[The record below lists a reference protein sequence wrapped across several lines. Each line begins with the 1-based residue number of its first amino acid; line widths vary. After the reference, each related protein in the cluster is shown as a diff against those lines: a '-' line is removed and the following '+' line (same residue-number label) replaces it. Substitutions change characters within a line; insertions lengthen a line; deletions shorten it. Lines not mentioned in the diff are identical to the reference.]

1 MKGYLLYMWNEVRNV
16 LGRKILRMAISVV
29 CICAV
34 WWGLLPH
41 FDSILQT
48 LIERWI
54 EPLNQCQTIVAL
66 YILVFIGLTSYLYEH
81 IRKMAHLRTT
91 VWCALITL
99 SIIYSYY
106 RFAPQ
111 SPFDFWSNAWWT
123 WADLLYVVDIML
135 FGCEI
140 SYHIRYNAR
149 EKKSN
154 EKEADLLLDN
164 AITRGQDDSF
174 NYSILAH
181 ELMVRLSAVNL
192 SQHAFSVGIVG
203 DWGLGKSSLLNL
215 FAEQVEAQKQLL
227 VRFSPRSAKKVDL
240 IQEEFF
246 TAFTE
251 TLSHY
256 SYNAHYK
263 VGKYAYALNISS
275 STKWLYALINWFD
288 GINAIANKEQVNDM
302 IRATGKRVYVII
314 EDLDRL
320 TGQEILE
327 VLKLIDSNG
336 NFCNTIFLSAYDK
349 TYVNHVLNHVI
360 GYGDVKQDFTDKFF
374 QYEMSL
380 FKHPNTQLYA
390 FLSEKMYGWALTK
403 QYDDASRQQIQ
414 QEWTNV
420 YSYIIPNIK
429 TLRHAKRYINLFR
442 MTYDARKME
451 VDFADCAIVTLIRY
465 LDIKAYYDLYDRKY
479 LTFDGMLQSDRSQ
492 YKLANDYKKK
502 MGQYQIPNYTQLL
515 SFLFDTTGVRQFD
528 SLYNRLCR
536 TESFEKYFYR
546 MIDGKIYSEEL
557 NVLMSASTE
566 DEAIKIMQSF
576 RHRFSNSR
584 SSIREFLWSR
594 QSAWVQ
600 NPNRLKRYMCL
611 LLYAQ
616 GTIPDMNLTGKI
628 NDLLHRQVAENYDRW
643 MNRDVYLKSIS
654 SAFAIMQQY
663 VPLYIGSYMHARLT
677 ERYGDSSLWDEYY
690 VEPLS
695 EDQLILEEAIRNYDS
710 HLGLQE
716 WNPLESIRLTAQIK
730 KEDETYY
737 KLRAAHLKEMMVAH
751 PNEYADAIINFYE
764 TQHNTPETHVSINY
778 YNEII
783 SIMGGQRYFKKWIK
797 SINNHDLGYIIWE
810 LNYYGESHFAHETGL
825 GMVVEKPKD
834 NYAKIAAII
843 KKSGARASIRASK
856 RNRKIGA
863 DEAEVAP

>member
-1 MKGYLLYMWNEVRNV
+1 MMQIRKLVRNV
-16 LGRKILRMAISVV
+16 QWEKITHFTISIICV
-29 CICAV
+29 CAL

-41 FDSILQT
+41 INALLQAFVAA
-48 LIERWI
+48 WF
-54 EPLNQCQTIVAL
+54 EPLNYIHAGIVL
-66 YILVFIGLTSYLYEH
+66 YILIGIGIASYLLEH
-81 IRKMAHLRTT
+81 VMKMAHLRLST
-91 VWCALITL
+91 WWGIILIT
-99 SIIYSYY
+99 IIYSYY
-106 RFAPQ
+106 RFDPL
-111 SPFDFWSNAWWT
+111 SPFELWNYRGWVLLDI
-123 WADLLYVVDIML
+123 LYVVDVIL
-135 FGCEI
+135 LGCEI
-140 SYHIRYNAR
+140 SYHIRYHAR
-149 EKKSN
+149 EIKIN
-154 EKEADLLLDN
+154 ENEADLLLDN
-164 AITRGQDDSF
+164 AITRGQDDFF

-227 VRFSPRSAKKVDL
+227 VRFSPRSAKKLDL

-246 TAFTE
+246 AAFTE

-275 STKWLYALINWFD
+275 STKWLYALINWFN
-288 GINAIANKEQVNDM
+288 GINAIANKKQVNDM

-336 NFCNTIFLSAYDK
+336 NFCNTVFLSAYDK

-390 FLSEKMYGWALTK
+390 YLSEKMYGWALTK
-403 QYDDASRQQIQ
+403 QFDDVSRQQIQ

-420 YSYIIPNIK
+420 YRYIIPNIK

-442 MTYDARKME
+442 MTYDARKLE

-465 LDIKAYYDLYDRKY
+465 LDIQAYYDLYDRKY

-492 YKLANDYKKK
+492 YKLANDYQKKIE
-502 MGQYQIPNYTQLL
+502 QSQIPNYTQLL
-515 SFLFDTTGVRQFD
+515 SFLFETTGVRQFD

-546 MIDGKIYSEEL
+546 MVDGKIYSEEL

-566 DEAIKIMQSF
+566 DEAIKIVQSF
-576 RHRFSNSR
+576 RQRFTNSLN
-584 SSIREFLWSR
+584 SIREFLWSR
-594 QSAWVQ
+594 QPSWVQ
-600 NPNRLKRYMCL
+600 TPNRLKRYMCL

-616 GTIPDMNLTGKI
+616 GTIPDINLTGKI
-628 NDLLHRQVAENYDRW
+628 SDLLHRQVADNYDRW
-643 MNRDVYLKSIS
+643 MNRDVYLESVS

-663 VPLYIGSYMHARLT
+663 VPSYIGSYMHARLT
-677 ERYGDSSLWDEYY
+677 ERYGDSSLLDEYC

-695 EDQLILEEAIRNYDS
+695 QDQLILNEAIRNYDS
-710 HLGLQE
+710 HYELPE
-716 WNPLESIRLTAQIK
+716 WNPLESIRLTAQI
-730 KEDETYY
+730 ENEEETYY
-737 KLRAAHLKEMMVAH
+737 EQRAAHLKEMMVAH
-751 PNEYADAIINFYE
+751 PNEYAEAIINFYE
-764 TQHNTPETHVSINY
+764 TQHNRPETHVSINY

-783 SIMGGQRYFKKWIK
+783 SILGGQRNFKKWIK
-797 SINNHDLGYIIWE
+797 SINNPDLSYIIWE

-843 KKSGARASIRASK
+843 KKSSARASIRASK
-856 RNRKIGA
+856 RNRKKV
-863 DEAEVAP
+863 E